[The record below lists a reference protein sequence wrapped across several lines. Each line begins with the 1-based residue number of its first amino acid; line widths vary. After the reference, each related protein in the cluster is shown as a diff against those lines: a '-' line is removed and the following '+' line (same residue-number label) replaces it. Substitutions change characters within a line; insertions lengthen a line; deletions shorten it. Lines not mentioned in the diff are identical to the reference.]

1 MRSFPFHHGGPRRQ
15 RPGAEP
21 VRPPEQRDVLV
32 FSGGAARGAVQV
44 GMLGELFAAGL
55 RPSGLVGTSVGA
67 LNAVHVAAH
76 PTTDGVGDL
85 AERWLGLTRKD
96 VFPGGLS
103 RLGHVARH
111 RQALWPSHG
120 LARLIDRWAPVDR
133 LEDLPLP
140 TLVTTTHLGTASAVY
155 HRVGDLRQVLLAS
168 AALPAI
174 FAPVHLPEPLGGT
187 APHVDGGVADL
198 VPVTGAADLAPTRVI
213 VLDASVAPRTR
224 PERTPLHVLVASLGA
239 AMRVRPLPDLGP
251 GVEVHVLRAP
261 DLGTGMQDFSR
272 TREHLAL
279 GRASARAWLDALAA
293 APRSPSTSPTAA

>member
-1 MRSFPFHHGGPRRQ
+1 MRTFPFHPSTRRQ
-15 RPGAEP
+15 RPAPEP
-21 VRPPEQRDVLV
+21 VRPPDQRDVLV

-44 GMLGELFAAGL
+44 GMLGELLEAGV
-55 RPSGLVGTSVGA
+55 RPTGLVGTSVGA

-96 VFPGGLS
+96 VFPGGLA

-111 RQALWPSHG
+111 RQALWSSDG

-155 HRVGDLRQVLLAS
+155 HRVGDLRQLLLAS

-174 FAPVHLPEPLGGT
+174 FAPVHLPEVSGGT

-198 VPVTGAADLAPTRVI
+198 VPVAGAADLAPTRVI

-224 PERTPLHVLVASLGA
+224 PDRTPVHVLVASLGA
-239 AMRVRPLPDLGP
+239 AMRVRPMPDLGP

-261 DLGTGMQDFSR
+261 DLGTGMQDFRR
-272 TREHLAL
+272 TREHLEL
-279 GRASARAWLDALAA
+279 GRASARAWLDSLAA
-293 APRSPSTSPTAA
+293 LPVGAVSAA